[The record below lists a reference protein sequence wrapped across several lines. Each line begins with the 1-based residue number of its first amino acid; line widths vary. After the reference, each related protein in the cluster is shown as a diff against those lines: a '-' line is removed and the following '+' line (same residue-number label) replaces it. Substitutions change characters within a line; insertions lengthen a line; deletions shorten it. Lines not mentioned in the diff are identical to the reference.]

1 MVKIPVS
8 FTLNDTQYT
17 GTLDEV
23 AGAGGNVW
31 HLMVNGYYCG
41 RLRKTADAWYFDE
54 NKFGG
59 GELVDYFAQVVV
71 AWYG

>member
-1 MVKIPVS
+1 MVKIPVT
-8 FTLNDTQYT
+8 FILKGAHYT
-17 GTLDEV
+17 GALDDV

-31 HLMVNGYYCG
+31 HLMVNNFYCG
-41 RLRKTADAWYFDE
+41 RLRRAEDAWYFDE